1 MSYSASYDAATGLAT
16 NRTAEL
22 FVNLVDNRDRLD
34 AKGFAA
40 FAELV
45 DGDAALDGWH
55 AGYGEMRGACDLHP
69 EGGWVCEGPTEE
81 ELYAR
86 GVAYV
91 ESDFPNMDRVRGV
104 TVTPHP
110 TDHAPRWY
118 YGNGKHHFSWSE
130 GGAGHDLAF
139 YAALAA
145 SAMFL
150 FYLIRRQVRV
160 AAATR
165 RRGARYTADEVVDG
179 ARGVVK
185 AMTGAP
191 ETREDDAR
199 KRRGYHSRNG
209 SLASQAE
216 AIARGGGDRP

>member
-69 EGGWVCEGPTEE
+69 EGGWGVRGTDGGGAVR
-81 ELYAR
+81 AR
-86 GVAYV
+86 VAYV

-160 AAATR
+160 ARGDAAKGGAVHGGRGRGRREGRGEGDDGRSERRARTTR
-165 RRGARYTADEVVDG
+165 GRGG
-179 ARGVVK
+179 
-185 AMTGAP
+185 
-191 ETREDDAR
+191 
-199 KRRGYHSRNG
+199 GYHSRNG

-216 AIARGGGDRP
+216 AIARGGG